1 MMAPYDSTPRGPG
14 LPPKEALNWR
24 PFGLAILA
32 HVVLVLS
39 LVVGLNWKTEAEGP
53 LQVELFMDGTTP
65 VNPPPSKPK
74 PEPEPKPAPEP
85 EPEPEPTPTPEP
97 QPEPPPPPPPPP
109 PPVAKAAPEPKP
121 MIDPEIA
128 LEEERKRRAELERA
142 QLEKE
147 AAEKKAKEQAAQE
160 QQRINR
166 EREQAEQQERDRLDQ
181 ERKKTERLEREA
193 QEKLEKEEA
202 ARKADILKK
211 QEAAR
216 KVAEEKKKKEEEAK
230 KAKEAKEAADKQA
243 KEVADKKAKEIA
255 DKKAKAE
262 AAKKAAAD
270 KALKEAFRS
279 DALGAAGLPGG
290 TSDRNQAG
298 GGRNDGYGAKVR
310 ACVQPGVSF
319 PVPVRGT
326 ANPAAQYRVNLRPDG
341 TIAGVKLT
349 RSSGNPN
356 FDRAVETGIRRCS
369 PFPTPPTGK
378 YPGYID
384 VNYNM
389 YD

>member
-1 MMAPYDSTPRGPG
+1 MIAPYGSTPRGPS
-14 LPPKEALNWR
+14 LPPKEAVNWR
-24 PFGLAILA
+24 AFGLAILA
-32 HVVLVLS
+32 HSVLVLS
-39 LVVGLNWKTEAEGP
+39 LVVGLNWKSEAEGP
-53 LQVELFMDGTTP
+53 LQVELWMDGTTP
-65 VNPPPSKPK
+65 VNPPPSKREPT
-74 PEPEPKPAPEP
+74 PEPTPEPK
-85 EPEPEPTPTPEP
+85 PEPTPTPEP
-97 QPEPPPPPPPPP
+97 EPEPEPPPPPPPPP
-109 PPVAKAAPEPKP
+109 PPSPVAKAAPEPTP
-121 MIDPEIA
+121 VIDPEIA
-128 LEEERKRRAELERA
+128 LEEERKRRVELERA

-147 AAEKKAKEQAAQE
+147 ALEKKAKQEAAQE
-160 QQRINR
+160 QQRIKQ
-166 EREQAEQQERDRLDQ
+166 EREQAEKQERDRLDQ
-181 ERKKTERLEREA
+181 ERQKTERLEREA

-202 ARKADILKK
+202 AKKAELLKK
-211 QEAAR
+211 REAAK

-230 KAKEAKEAADKQA
+230 KAKEAKEA
-243 KEVADKKAKEIA
+243 ADKKAKEIA

-270 KALKEAFRS
+270 KALKDAFRS

-290 TSDRNQAG
+290 TADRNQTG

-319 PVPVRGT
+319 PVPARGN
-326 ANPAAQYRVNLRPDG
+326 ANPTAQYRVNLRPDG
-341 TIAGVKLT
+341 AIAGIKLT

-369 PFPTPPTGK
+369 PFPTPPSGK

>member
-24 PFGLAILA
+24 AFGLAILA

-65 VNPPPSKPK
+65 VNPPPAK
-74 PEPEPKPAPEP
+74 PEPEPKPAP

-147 AAEKKAKEQAAQE
+147 AAVKKAKEQAAQE

-202 ARKADILKK
+202 AKKAEILKK
-211 QEAAR
+211 QDAAK

-230 KAKEAKEAADKQA
+230 KAKEAKIA
-243 KEVADKKAKEIA
+243 ADKKAKEIA

-290 TSDRNQAG
+290 TADRNQAG

-326 ANPAAQYRVNLRPDG
+326 ANPTAQYRVNLRPDG

>member
-24 PFGLAILA
+24 AFGLAILA

-65 VNPPPSKPK
+65 VNPPPSKP
-74 PEPEPKPAPEP
+74 EPK
-85 EPEPEPTPTPEP
+85 PEPEPTPTPEP

-147 AAEKKAKEQAAQE
+147 AAVKKAKEQAAQE

-202 ARKADILKK
+202 ARKAEILKK
-211 QEAAR
+211 QETAK

-230 KAKEAKEAADKQA
+230 KAKEAKEAADK
-243 KEVADKKAKEIA
+243 KAKEIA

-262 AAKKAAAD
+262 AAKKPLRTRRSKRRFAAMRSVRQASQVVRQIVIKPEAAATM
-270 KALKEAFRS
+270 AMAPRS
-279 DALGAAGLPGG
+279 ELAYNRGFLSPSPSAAPLTPL
-290 TSDRNQAG
+290 RNIVSICAQMA
-298 GGRNDGYGAKVR
+298 RLR
-310 ACVQPGVSF
+310 AS
-319 PVPVRGT
+319 
-326 ANPAAQYRVNLRPDG
+326 N
-341 TIAGVKLT
+341 
-349 RSSGNPN
+349 
-356 FDRAVETGIRRCS
+356 
-369 PFPTPPTGK
+369 
-378 YPGYID
+378 
-384 VNYNM
+384 
-389 YD
+389 

>member
-24 PFGLAILA
+24 AFGLAILA

-65 VNPPPSKPK
+65 VNPPPAK
-74 PEPEPKPAPEP
+74 PEPEPKPAP

-147 AAEKKAKEQAAQE
+147 AAVKKAKEQAAQE

-202 ARKADILKK
+202 ARKAEILKK
-211 QEAAR
+211 QDAAK

-230 KAKEAKEAADKQA
+230 KAKEAKIA
-243 KEVADKKAKEIA
+243 ADKKAKEIA

-290 TSDRNQAG
+290 TADRNQAG

-326 ANPAAQYRVNLRPDG
+326 ANPTAQYRVNLRPDG

>member
-1 MMAPYDSTPRGPG
+1 MMAPHDSTPRGPG

-24 PFGLAILA
+24 AFGLAILA

-65 VNPPPSKPK
+65 VNPPPAK
-74 PEPEPKPAPEP
+74 PEPEPKPAP

-147 AAEKKAKEQAAQE
+147 AAVKKAKEQAAQE

-202 ARKADILKK
+202 AKKAEILKK
-211 QEAAR
+211 QDAAK

-230 KAKEAKEAADKQA
+230 KAKEAKIAADK
-243 KEVADKKAKEIA
+243 KVKEIA

-290 TSDRNQAG
+290 TADRNQAG

-326 ANPAAQYRVNLRPDG
+326 ANPTAQYRVNLRPDG

>member
-1 MMAPYDSTPRGPG
+1 
-14 LPPKEALNWR
+14 
-24 PFGLAILA
+24 
-32 HVVLVLS
+32 
-39 LVVGLNWKTEAEGP
+39 
-53 LQVELFMDGTTP
+53 
-65 VNPPPSKPK
+65 
-74 PEPEPKPAPEP
+74 
-85 EPEPEPTPTPEP
+85 
-97 QPEPPPPPPPPP
+97 
-109 PPVAKAAPEPKP
+109 

-147 AAEKKAKEQAAQE
+147 AAVKKAKEQAAQE

-202 ARKADILKK
+202 ARKAEILKK
-211 QEAAR
+211 QETAK

-230 KAKEAKEAADKQA
+230 KAKEAKEA
-243 KEVADKKAKEIA
+243 ADKKAKEIA

-270 KALKEAFRS
+270 KALKEELRS

-290 TSDRNQAG
+290 TADRNQAG

-326 ANPAAQYRVNLRPDG
+326 ANPTAQYRVNLRPDG